1 MEWDLIITDEA
12 HEGIKTKLA
21 IEMQENLKS
30 KYWLYLSGAP
40 FNIASDFD
48 EKDIFS
54 YDYIAERRNYNKWE
68 KLVKV
73 GKADK
78 NPYAHLPQ
86 MNIYAYDIDKVFD
99 KFNDIDAKAFKFNE
113 FFKEKVDQ
121 NGRGMNK
128 FEYQSDV
135 DELLALMSYGKPET
149 EIVIIHLMNKMLINS
164 VIHCGFYRP
173 LKVLVYWKKC

>member
-1 MEWDLIITDEA
+1 MKHNSFLSKIHGKSFEDVKNTASFTYFTSIQDLRGSTEKSGDKNVYDWGELKKNSEIFGMEWDLIITDEA

-30 KYWLYLSGAP
+30 KYWLYLSGTP
-40 FNIASDFD
+40 FNIASDFG

-68 KLVKV
+68 ELVKV

-86 MNIYAYDIDKVFD
+86 MNIYTYDIDKVFD
-99 KFNDIDAKAFKFNE
+99 KFNDI
-113 FFKEKVDQ
+113 
-121 NGRGMNK
+121 
-128 FEYQSDV
+128 
-135 DELLALMSYGKPET
+135 
-149 EIVIIHLMNKMLINS
+149 EI
-164 VIHCGFYRP
+164 C
-173 LKVLVYWKKC
+173 